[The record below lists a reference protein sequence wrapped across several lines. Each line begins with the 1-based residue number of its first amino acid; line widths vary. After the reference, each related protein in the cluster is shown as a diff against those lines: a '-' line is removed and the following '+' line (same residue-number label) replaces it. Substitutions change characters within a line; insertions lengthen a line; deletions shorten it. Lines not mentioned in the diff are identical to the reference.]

1 VKKIKYAV
9 FASSFFFVALLCWA
23 FSAPIGAG
31 PDSDFHISS
40 IWCGQGERKGL
51 CEEIGASAAQYNA
64 KVPFMFQMCD
74 NRPIEYLPSCAEIVT
89 KPETQFLRTAIPL
102 QQNSYYKIM
111 SHFASQNTNQS
122 VLVIRSINALI
133 ASCVLLA
140 LLVLCSGKIKFA
152 VAASW
157 SVGLV
162 PVGVQF
168 LSSVNPRG
176 WSFLAVFSSWAFLAS
191 GLEARQRTVR
201 SYSAYLL
208 CALTAS
214 LAFATRVDGS
224 IFVIFSCTIVT
235 ISHLLKNYVL
245 SKKILIVSAISIL
258 LILVPIQS
266 ISSLS
271 HIFSFQLAD
280 SIELPRFL
288 LMQIVH
294 GPEFITQAWGYNIGQ
309 QGNGPGIVG
318 IIGLSLFVITLSFAL
333 QNVNPIQALGVVSII
348 LFMIVSHM
356 RGSLAIGELIPASG
370 EYVMALTVF
379 LLGFT
384 LWTSRSIQNFQSS
397 RRGQI
402 TTISLLTFSH
412 AIAFY
417 SYMEYYVKR
426 GAKIGTFETIS
437 LNQSWWWNSDINP
450 NSVYWI
456 GSAAFSMFLCFMWT
470 AVNQPSTD
478 EQ

>member
-1 VKKIKYAV
+1 
-9 FASSFFFVALLCWA
+9 
-23 FSAPIGAG
+23 
-31 PDSDFHISS
+31 
-40 IWCGQGERKGL
+40 
-51 CEEIGASAAQYNA
+51 
-64 KVPFMFQMCD
+64 
-74 NRPIEYLPSCAEIVT
+74 
-89 KPETQFLRTAIPL
+89 
-102 QQNSYYKIM
+102 
-111 SHFASQNTNQS
+111 
-122 VLVIRSINALI
+122 
-133 ASCVLLA
+133 
-140 LLVLCSGKIKFA
+140 
-152 VAASW
+152 
-157 SVGLV
+157 
-162 PVGVQF
+162 
-168 LSSVNPRG
+168 
-176 WSFLAVFSSWAFLAS
+176 
-191 GLEARQRTVR
+191 
-201 SYSAYLL
+201 
-208 CALTAS
+208 
-214 LAFATRVDGS
+214 
-224 IFVIFSCTIVT
+224 
-235 ISHLLKNYVL
+235 
-245 SKKILIVSAISIL
+245 
-258 LILVPIQS
+258 
-266 ISSLS
+266 
-271 HIFSFQLAD
+271 
-280 SIELPRFL
+280 
-288 LMQIVH
+288 MQIVH